1 MTNPRPAP
9 QLHRLTVLQCG
20 CCARTAEIIL
30 TSDTDQ
36 QVCDPCKVHWGNTST
51 KTARRER
58 EHRIWWSER
67 LGIVENE
74 LVNQKIAAEHR
85 VTKLVTAARNN
96 EQQLRGQIENLH
108 HEIDHVTRGH
118 ISEDSRTRIESEH
131 VRAANDDRNRAYR
144 SRGRA
149 NSVLWELLQIHNE
162 SASDPRTCICGKP
175 TTKCPEWQVLSDIEP
190 GISQWEDR
198 QIDRLNKELA
208 HELPDSHPDV
218 QRTGLDSHWQRRHF
232 GHLPEL

>member
-58 EHRIWWSER
+58 EHRIGWSER

-96 EQQLRGQIENLH
+96 EQQLRGQIENL
-108 HEIDHVTRGH
+108 EEPGVSRTGDFGFLRDVVLFEPCQLDFIGSH
-118 ISEDSRTRIESEH
+118 ISQCR
-131 VRAANDDRNRAYR
+131 V
-144 SRGRA
+144 
-149 NSVLWELLQIHNE
+149 
-162 SASDPRTCICGKP
+162 KP
-175 TTKCPEWQVLSDIEP
+175 DLVIP
-190 GISQWEDR
+190 
-198 QIDRLNKELA
+198 
-208 HELPDSHPDV
+208 
-218 QRTGLDSHWQRRHF
+218 
-232 GHLPEL
+232 